1 VTATE
6 TQLLTRTDVG
16 IYCPRG
22 DFHIDPRRPVD
33 RAVITHTHMDHLRRG
48 SREYITARSSVDLIR
63 HRIGRQHR
71 TCGVDFG
78 VQVRLGDVDV
88 SFHPAGHVLGSA
100 QIRVQH
106 GDEVWVVS
114 GDYKRDP
121 DPSCEPFEVV
131 KCDAFVTEA
140 TFAHPRFRWRAG
152 EETVREIL
160 DWWDENRRLGK
171 VSVLFAYALGKTQ
184 RILADLARWTD
195 RPAYV
200 HVEVEPLI
208 ACYRRAGMPLLQTIE
223 LPRKVR
229 NVRLE
234 GELVI
239 APPKFVES
247 SWWERFGDVE
257 TAFASGW
264 MQNADAAKERGFM
277 RGFALSDHADWDDI
291 LRTIEETGA
300 RRVFAHHGVT
310 DALVEHLR
318 GLGIEASEL

>member
-1 VTATE
+1 
-6 TQLLTRTDVG
+6 
-16 IYCPRG
+16 
-22 DFHIDPRRPVD
+22 
-33 RAVITHTHMDHLRRG
+33 MDHLRRG
-48 SREYITARSSVDLIR
+48 SGEYITARSGVELVH

-71 TCGVDFG
+71 VCGVDFG
-78 VQVRLGDVDV
+78 VPVRLGDVDV

-100 QIRVQH
+100 QVRVEH
-106 GDEVWVVS
+106 AGEVWVVS

-131 KCDAFVTEA
+131 PCDAFVTES
-140 TFAHPRFRWRAG
+140 TFARPCFRWRPG
-152 EETVREIL
+152 EDTVREIL
-160 DWWDENRRLGK
+160 DWWEENRRRAK

-195 RPAYV
+195 RPAHV

-208 ACYRRAGMPLLQTIE
+208 SCYRRAGMELLPTIA

-229 NVRLE
+229 GVRLE

-239 APPKFVES
+239 APPKFVQS

-257 TAFASGW
+257 TAFAFGW
-264 MQNADAAKERGFM
+264 MQDAASARKRGFM

-291 LRTIEETGA
+291 LRTIRETGA
-300 RRVFAHHGVT
+300 RRVLAYHGVT
-310 DALVEHLR
+310 EALVAHLH
-318 GLGIEASEL
+318 GLGIEAGEL